1 MSRSLRELDLREYGD
16 WPLPWRA
23 AACVVLALLAF
34 GLPWSFLT
42 RPTNVQ
48 WQALKSTEHEVQ
60 TRLQH
65 VRQQVDALPALPTFT
80 PDQSPLS
87 APNVATLITA
97 IAETA
102 HAAGLRD
109 GQWRPQSPKDVAKD
123 VGKDV
128 GVEGIPI
135 ELRLHGTWPQLTR
148 FANALAAPTWDAVL
162 GLRDIRLRAQAL
174 TPVPVLELSATLLIY
189 PHPVADLI
197 PLAVSPTS
205 VDLQRDPFADSSIG
219 SRPTSAHAMIGRLHS
234 GQEQVGLVLTADGQL
249 RRIHARRKH

>member
-1 MSRSLRELDLREYGD
+1 MSLSLRELDLREYGD

-23 AACVVLALLAF
+23 AACVVLGLLAF

-42 RPTNVQ
+42 RQAAAQ

-65 VRQQVDALPALPTFT
+65 ARQQVDTLPALPTFT
-80 PDQSPLS
+80 PDESPSS
-87 APNVATLITA
+87 APNVPTLITA

-102 HAAGLRD
+102 HAAGLHD
-109 GQWRPQSPKDVAKD
+109 GQWRPQSPKDV
-123 VGKDV
+123 GM
-128 GVEGIPI
+128 EGIPI
-135 ELRLHGTWPQLTR
+135 ELRLHGTWPQLAR
-148 FANALAAPTWDAVL
+148 FANDLAAPAWDAVL
-162 GLRDIRLRAQAL
+162 GLRDIRLRAQAA
-174 TPVPVLELSATLLIY
+174 TSAPVLELSATLLIY

-197 PLAVSPTS
+197 PAAVSQTS
-205 VDLQRDPFADSSIG
+205 VDFQRDPFADNTISS
-219 SRPTSAHAMIGRLHS
+219 RQTSAHTMIGRLHS